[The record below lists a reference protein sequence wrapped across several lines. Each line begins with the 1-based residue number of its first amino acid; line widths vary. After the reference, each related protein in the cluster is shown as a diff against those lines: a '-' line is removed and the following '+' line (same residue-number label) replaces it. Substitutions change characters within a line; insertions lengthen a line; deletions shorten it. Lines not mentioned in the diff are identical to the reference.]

1 MSVTVE
7 VADSYFGRRLNTDVW
22 DNADD
27 TTKEQALSTAEGQ
40 IEMIPDIELI
50 DDSYYN
56 RAILEQALFLLRI
69 GPEAQVRLDLQ
80 SQGVEQI
87 DVEGGVRERYKI
99 QHSNHYA
106 PFVYAVMDKLERE
119 TAKNEKYVIGDL
131 I

>member
-7 VADSYFGRRLNTDVW
+7 VADNYFGRRLNTDVW
-22 DNADD
+22 DNADGI
-27 TTKEQALSTAEGQ
+27 TKEQALSTAEGQ